1 MCSAPARGK
10 LRVMSALTA
19 GDVVYPG
26 LAALPGLEQ
35 VRALVAGRAP
45 APPVARL
52 TGRRLVDASVGS
64 ATCTLPATQWVLGP
78 KGAMHPGLLAFAA
91 DGAAIATVVSALP
104 ARVLCTTAELSL
116 TFLGPPPPAGGVIT
130 ARGDLMHLDDA
141 MGLVGVHVRD
151 ANDRL
156 VAHGTS
162 RCSVFS
168 PIAESIR
175 LPAPARPAQD
185 TQPDP
190 YQRPAPDRDDG
201 SAPADADGLERL
213 RARLRGEL
221 SRPPVDQLTGI
232 DLVSAD
238 PGRVVFALAASPW
251 LRNEWGTVY
260 GGMLTL
266 LAKSAAAAAVQTT
279 APAGTGFTALDIKI
293 NFLRPVPADGQDIVA
308 TGTVQ
313 HRGKRLAIA
322 TSELMHGDVRVAVL
336 TGSTA
341 LMPP

>member
-1 MCSAPARGK
+1 
-10 LRVMSALTA
+10 MSALTA

-26 LAALPGLEQ
+26 LAALPGLDQ

-52 TGRRLVDASVGS
+52 TGRRLVAASVGS
-64 ATCTLPATQWVLGP
+64 ATCTLPATEWVLGP
-78 KGAMHPGLLAFAA
+78 KGAMHPGLLAFVA

-130 ARGDLMHLDDA
+130 ARGNLMHLDDA
-141 MGLVGVHVRD
+141 MGLVGVHVWD
-151 ANDRL
+151 ANGRL

-168 PIAESIR
+168 PIAESVT
-175 LPAPARPAQD
+175 LPANAEPAQNA
-185 TQPDP
+185 Q
-190 YQRPAPDRDDG
+190 
-201 SAPADADGLERL
+201 L
-213 RARLRGEL
+213 RARLRGER

-232 DLVSAD
+232 RLVSAD

-251 LRNEWGTVY
+251 LRNE
-260 GGMLTL
+260 
-266 LAKSAAAAAVQTT
+266 
-279 APAGTGFTALDIKI
+279 
-293 NFLRPVPADGQDIVA
+293 
-308 TGTVQ
+308 Q

>member
-1 MCSAPARGK
+1 MCGAPARRK
-10 LRVMSALTA
+10 LRDMSALTA

-26 LAALPGLEQ
+26 LAVLPGLEQ
-35 VRALVAGRAP
+35 IRALVAGRAP

-52 TGRRLVDASVGS
+52 TGRRLVDASAGS
-64 ATCTLPATQWVLGP
+64 ATCTLPATAWALGP
-78 KGAMHPGLLAFAA
+78 RGVVHPGLLAFVA

-104 ARVLCTTAELSL
+104 PRVLCTTAELSL
-116 TFLGPPPPAGGVIT
+116 TFLGPPPPAGGVVT
-130 ARGDLMHLDDA
+130 ARGELMHLDDVMA
-141 MGLVGVHVRD
+141 LVEIHVRD

-168 PIAESIR
+168 PIADSIR
-175 LPAPARPAQD
+175 LLAPAEPAPA

-190 YQRPAPDRDDG
+190 YERPAPPQAHGR
-201 SAPADADGLERL
+201 APAGGDGLGRL

-221 SRPPVDQLTGI
+221 SSTPVDQLTGMR
-232 DLVSAD
+232 LVTAD
-238 PGRVVFALAASPW
+238 PGRVVFALAANPW

-266 LAKSAAAAAVQTT
+266 LAKSAAAAAAQTT
-279 APAGTGFTALDIKI
+279 APAGTGCNALDIKI
-293 NFLRPVPADGQDIVA
+293 NFLRPVPADGRDIVA
-308 TGTVQ
+308 TGTVL

-322 TSELMHGDVRVAVL
+322 TSELTHGDLRVAVL

-341 LMPP
+341 LTPP

>member
-1 MCSAPARGK
+1 MCAGPARGK
-10 LRVMSALTA
+10 VRVMSALTA

-26 LAALPGLEQ
+26 LAALPGLDQ

-52 TGRRLVDASVGS
+52 TGRRLVAASVGS
-64 ATCTLPATQWVLGP
+64 ATCALPATEWVLGP
-78 KGAMHPGLLAFAA
+78 KGATHPGLLAFVA

-116 TFLGPPPPAGGVIT
+116 TFLGPSPPAGGVIT
-130 ARGDLMHLDDA
+130 ARGSLMHLDDA
-141 MGLVGVHVRD
+141 MGLVAVHVRD
-151 ANDRL
+151 ANGRL

-168 PIAESIR
+168 PIAESVR
-175 LPAPARPAQD
+175 LPAPAEPAQD
-185 TQPDP
+185 TRPDP
-190 YQRPAPDRDDG
+190 YRRPAPARDDG

-221 SRPPVDQLTGI
+221 ARPPVDQLTGI
-232 DLVSAD
+232 RLVSAD
-238 PGRVVFALAASPW
+238 PGRVVFALAAGPW

-279 APAGTGFTALDIKI
+279 APAGTGFNALDIKI

-308 TGTVQ
+308 TSSVQ